1 MIVIYPTCS
10 VSTLV
15 PLWEGLWKD
24 ADNVYMKSG
33 FNPKHK
39 PGVLSCMV
47 KGFGFC
53 YFVSGIWQFG
63 YIMLQFAS
71 PQLLNALIAFVEDPS
86 QPSWKGYLFA
96 ALLAVVA
103 LISAVCDSQYWLGV
117 ERVGLR
123 LRSAISGAVYRK
135 TLRLS
140 NSSRKT
146 QTGKMNGFFDTSIA
160 RLFYTNNQCILYICI
175 NLYHTYVIHQILHWN
190 DTSWRGSQPIVSGLS
205 KATRC
210 GIIHQFYVG
219 KPLTGW
225 IGNLFSISDNWM
237 VCICG

>member
-146 QTGKMNGFFDTSIA
+146 QTGKINGALI
-160 RLFYTNNQCILYICI
+160 LVLHICLNNQCIL
-175 NLYHTYVIHQILHWN
+175 
-190 DTSWRGSQPIVSGLS
+190 
-205 KATRC
+205 
-210 GIIHQFYVG
+210 
-219 KPLTGW
+219 
-225 IGNLFSISDNWM
+225 
-237 VCICG
+237 

>member
-1 MIVIYPTCS
+1 
-10 VSTLV
+10 
-15 PLWEGLWKD
+15 
-24 ADNVYMKSG
+24 
-33 FNPKHK
+33 
-39 PGVLSCMV
+39 MV

-103 LISAVCDSQYWLGV
+103 LVSAVCDSQYWLGV

-146 QTGKMNGFFDTSIA
+146 QTGKMNGS
-160 RLFYTNNQCILYICI
+160 LIL
-175 NLYHTYVIHQILHWN
+175 VLH
-190 DTSWRGSQPIVSGLS
+190 V
-205 KATRC
+205 K
-210 GIIHQFYVG
+210 
-219 KPLTGW
+219 
-225 IGNLFSISDNWM
+225 
-237 VCICG
+237 

>member
-24 ADNVYMKSG
+24 ADDVYMKSG
-33 FNPKHK
+33 FNPKYK
-39 PGVLSCMV
+39 PGALSCMV

-103 LISAVCDSQYWLGV
+103 LVSAVCDSQYWLGV

-146 QTGKMNGFFDTSIA
+146 QTGKMNGALILVFVFKIG
-160 RLFYTNNQCILYICI
+160 NNQCIL
-175 NLYHTYVIHQILHWN
+175 
-190 DTSWRGSQPIVSGLS
+190 
-205 KATRC
+205 
-210 GIIHQFYVG
+210 
-219 KPLTGW
+219 
-225 IGNLFSISDNWM
+225 
-237 VCICG
+237 

>member
-63 YIMLQFAS
+63 YIIYAIILIFQLIEAS
-71 PQLLNALIAFVEDPS
+71 LASIFLGEHPS
-86 QPSWKGYLFA
+86 K
-96 ALLAVVA
+96 
-103 LISAVCDSQYWLGV
+103 
-117 ERVGLR
+117 
-123 LRSAISGAVYRK
+123 
-135 TLRLS
+135 
-140 NSSRKT
+140 
-146 QTGKMNGFFDTSIA
+146 
-160 RLFYTNNQCILYICI
+160 
-175 NLYHTYVIHQILHWN
+175 
-190 DTSWRGSQPIVSGLS
+190 
-205 KATRC
+205 
-210 GIIHQFYVG
+210 
-219 KPLTGW
+219 
-225 IGNLFSISDNWM
+225 
-237 VCICG
+237 

>member
-160 RLFYTNNQCILYICI
+160 RLF
-175 NLYHTYVIHQILHWN
+175 
-190 DTSWRGSQPIVSGLS
+190 
-205 KATRC
+205 
-210 GIIHQFYVG
+210 
-219 KPLTGW
+219 
-225 IGNLFSISDNWM
+225 
-237 VCICG
+237 

>member
-1 MIVIYPTCS
+1 MIVNYPTCS

-33 FNPKHK
+33 FNPKYK

-103 LISAVCDSQYWLGV
+103 LVSAICDSQYWLGV

-146 QTGKMNGFFDTSIA
+146 QTGKMNGAMILVLHVCLINVYC
-160 RLFYTNNQCILYICI
+160 RHVLIYIIHLLYIKYFIGMISAGEVVNLLSVDCQKLQDAALFI
-175 NLYHTYVIHQILHWN
+175 NFMWASPLQVGLAIFFLYQTIGWSV
-190 DTSWRGSQPIVSGLS
+190 
-205 KATRC
+205 
-210 GIIHQFYVG
+210 FVG
-219 KPLTGW
+219 K
-225 IGNLFSISDNWM
+225 F
-237 VCICG
+237 